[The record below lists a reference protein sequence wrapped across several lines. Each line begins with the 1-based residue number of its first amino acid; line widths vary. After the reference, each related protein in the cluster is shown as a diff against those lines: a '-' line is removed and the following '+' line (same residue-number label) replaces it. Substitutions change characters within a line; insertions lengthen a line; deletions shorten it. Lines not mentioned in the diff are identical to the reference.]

1 MTSEVV
7 ASWVTAIATLLAVAA
22 ALVIAL
28 YQEDW
33 RERWRRKNLHPD
45 LVVRAFAGPPDCV
58 QIPYVEY
65 QLVAGQ
71 PTRKRA
77 TSYYLR
83 MLVKNMGTVTARNV
97 EVYAKALRRKRNDK
111 WETVEDFPPMNLVWS
126 NSPPEPHYTERKYLP
141 FLPAGSSRHCD
152 VAHMVDPQRRQLFES
167 EAKPELPAPSL
178 TFDLIA
184 RPLHFGHIVGP
195 GKYRLDIE
203 VAAENFDAMTRV
215 VEVNF
220 DGTWEPKTADML
232 GKDKHLWIGVSP
244 NCGDA
249 S

>member
-1 MTSEVV
+1 MISEV
-7 ASWVTAIATLLAVAA
+7 AANWVTAIATLLAVAA

-58 QIPYVEY
+58 QIPHVEY

-71 PTRKRA
+71 PTSKRG

-83 MLVKNMGTVTARNV
+83 MLVKNTGTVTARNV
-97 EVYAKALRRKRNDK
+97 EVYAKALRQERNGN
-111 WETVEDFPPMNLVWS
+111 WEPVEDFPPMNLVWS
-126 NSPPEPHYTERKYLP
+126 NSPPEPHRDRTYLP

-152 VAHMVDPQRRQLFES
+152 VAHMIDPQRRQLFES
-167 EAKPELPAPSL
+167 EAKPDLPPPSL
-178 TFDLIA
+178 TFDVV
-184 RPLHFGHIVGP
+184 RGPLHFGHIVGP

-203 VAAENFDAMTRV
+203 VAAENFDALTRV
-215 VEVNF
+215 VEVWF
-220 DGTWEPKTADML
+220 DGTWMPQASQMF
-232 GKDKHLWIGVSP
+232 GYHLRIGVSS

-249 S
+249 Q